1 MYNEAPV
8 NLSALD
14 ILEVEENQ
22 PIGSFVGEFNASDPD
37 GGEVFFFLTSGEGDD
52 HNALFYIFGNQLITN
67 SVFDYDQ
74 FSSLTVRVGVMD
86 ESNVITDANFTITI
100 LESTAEPVNLPP
112 TDLSALNI
120 LGFSNNSVEGAVI
133 GEFNA
138 TDPEGGPLYFSLME
152 ENENNDNEYF
162 SITEN

>member
-1 MYNEAPV
+1 
-8 NLSALD
+8 
-14 ILEVEENQ
+14 
-22 PIGSFVGEFNASDPD
+22 
-37 GGEVFFFLTSGEGDD
+37 
-52 HNALFYIFGNQLITN
+52 
-67 SVFDYDQ
+67 
-74 FSSLTVRVGVMD
+74 MD

-112 TDLSALNI
+112 TDVFALNI

-162 SITEN
+162 SITENGILQLTDKLFFDSNRSFDVDIRWSMMRIKLHQKPF